1 MLVTEKCL
9 AEGVF
14 LAEKRLFFEVVIN
27 LSSGE
32 DIVAVRLSAP
42 FGLAD
47 HQGRYVLRFAPS
59 VGVIGTASMVRIPS
73 EIKGGDA
80 QSLVGSF

>member
-1 MLVTEKCL
+1 MVTEKCL

-14 LAEKRLFFEVVIN
+14 LAKRRLFFEVVIN
-27 LSSGE
+27 LTSGKN
-32 DIVAVRLSAP
+32 IVARSLSAP
-42 FGLAD
+42 LRLAD
-47 HQGRYVLRFAPS
+47 HQGRYVLRFAPA
-59 VGVIGTASMVRIPS
+59 VGVTGTASMVRIPG